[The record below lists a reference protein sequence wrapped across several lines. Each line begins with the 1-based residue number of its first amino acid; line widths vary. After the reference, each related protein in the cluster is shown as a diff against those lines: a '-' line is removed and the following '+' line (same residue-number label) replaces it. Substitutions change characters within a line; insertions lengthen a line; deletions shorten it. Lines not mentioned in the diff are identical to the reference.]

1 MEDRDYPTASPEEYG
16 MQPYEPRAE
25 MDYPNDANSPAG
37 LAAAAHKKK
46 SKWWLYV
53 LIVLRVLVG
62 GVLLMGILNKV
73 SKDGSSIAKNIY
85 SMSKYLA
92 YASIIFAGL
101 SALRRFAYNKY
112 QEKKGEGKP
121 PGDTGTTGETGETT
135 TTTGDIGAVK
145 ATLQKAKESFRVPSI
160 PHNSLINNSNKN
172 ETSWHMSLNYFCFHG
187 SGHRPFHLFV

>member
-25 MDYPNDANSPAG
+25 MDYRNDANSPAG
-37 LAAAAHKKK
+37 LAAAAHKHK
-46 SKWWLYV
+46 SKWWIYV
-53 LIVLRVLVG
+53 LIVLGVLVG

-101 SALRRFAYNKY
+101 AALGRFAYNRY
-112 QEKKGEGKP
+112 QAKKGEGKP
-121 PGDTGTTGETGETT
+121 PGDTGTTGETGETGETGDTGETT
-135 TTTGDIGAVK
+135 TTTGDTGAVK
-145 ATLQKAKESFRVPSI
+145 ATLQKAKESFHVPSI
-160 PHNSLINNSNKN
+160 PHNA
-172 ETSWHMSLNYFCFHG
+172 
-187 SGHRPFHLFV
+187 